1 MANIQHLLDTQP
13 EPRYILKEIGEIA
26 AAYKKEVYVVGGVV
40 RDLFLNRKLK
50 EIDLMVVGDG
60 IEFAKLLAKEMGI
73 KKVVPF
79 PRFSTAHI
87 PSRPI
92 PIEVAAAREEAY
104 GSDSSKPKKVVY
116 TDLKGDLL
124 RRDFTVNA
132 MAMSLGAKEFGEL
145 HDPHNG
151 IHDLMLKQ
159 LVTPLDPDE
168 TFSEDP
174 LRMMRAAYFAS
185 GLGFHIEEKCYE
197 SMHRQAQRIQIVS
210 QERIT
215 TEFTKVLTTPKPSV
229 GLNIL
234 QKVGLMKYIFPE
246 IHIMHGM
253 DQTGEWHHKD
263 IFYHTMQVVDN
274 AAKLSD
280 KMELRFAALVHD
292 IAKPN
297 TRRIDSQKGYTFHG
311 HDAVGER
318 MLKKVA
324 QRMKLS
330 NELKEYLKKLT
341 LLHLRPIALAKKEI
355 TDSAVRR
362 VMVAAGDD
370 LDDLLTLCRADITTK
385 NPYKVRK
392 YIGNFER
399 VETKMLDVTERDALK
414 AFQSPV
420 RGDEIMK
427 VCGLKEG
434 KVVGQIKSAIEE
446 AILDGDIENN
456 YDAAYA
462 YFMEIKEQYLNQKY
476 FEKEKIFI
484 EKQ

>member
-1 MANIQHLLDTQP
+1 MANIQYLLDSKP
-13 EPRYILKEIGEIA
+13 EPKYILKEIGEIA
-26 AAYKKEVYVVGGVV
+26 AANNREVYVVGGVV
-40 RDLFLNRKLK
+40 RDLFLDRKLT
-50 EIDLMVVGDG
+50 EIDVMVVGDG
-60 IEFAKLLAKEMGI
+60 IEFANLIAKKMGI
-73 KKVVPF
+73 KKVISF

-87 PSRPI
+87 PSKPI
-92 PIEVAAAREEAY
+92 PIEVAAAREESY
-104 GSDSSKPKKVVY
+104 ESDSRKPSKVVY

-132 MAMSLGAKEFGEL
+132 MAMSLAPQDFGEL

-151 IHDLMLKQ
+151 VRDLMAKH
-159 LVTPLDPDE
+159 LVTPLDPDD

-174 LRMMRAAYFAS
+174 LRMMRGAYFAS
-185 GLGFHIEEKCYE
+185 GLGMHIDDKCFD
-197 SMHRQAQRIQIVS
+197 SMQRQAERIQIVS

-215 TEFTKVLTTPKPSV
+215 TEFCKILATDKPSV

-234 QKVGLMKYIFPE
+234 QKTGLMKHIFPE
-246 IHIMHGM
+246 IHVMYGM

-280 KMELRFAALVHD
+280 KMEVRFAALVHD

-297 TRRIDSQKGYTFHG
+297 TRRIDKKKGYTFHG

-318 MLKKVA
+318 MLNKVGK
-324 QRMKLS
+324 RMKLS

-355 TDSAVRR
+355 TDSAIRR
-362 VMVAAGDD
+362 VMVAAGEDI
-370 LDDLLTLCRADITTK
+370 DDLLTLCRADITTK
-385 NPYKVRK
+385 NPHKVSK

-399 VETKMLDVTERDALK
+399 VETNMKDVNERDAFK
-414 AFQSPV
+414 SFQSPV
-420 RGDEIMK
+420 RGEEIMK

-434 KVVGQIKSAIEE
+434 RAVGQIKIAIEE
-446 AILDGDIENN
+446 AILDGEIDNTHE
-456 YDAAYA
+456 AALA
-462 YFMEIKEQYLNQKY
+462 YFMTVKDDIISGING
-476 FEKEKIFI
+476 EKG
-484 EKQ
+484 

>member
-1 MANIQHLLDTQP
+1 MANIQYLLDTQP

-26 AAYKKEVYVVGGVV
+26 AAHDKEVYVVGGVV
-40 RDLFLNRKLK
+40 RDLLLNRKLK
-50 EIDLMVVGDG
+50 EIDVMVVGDG
-60 IEFAKLLAKEMGI
+60 IEFAKIIAKEMGI
-73 KKVVPF
+73 KKVIPF

-87 PSRPI
+87 PSKPF
-92 PIEVAAAREEAY
+92 PIEVAAAREEVY
-104 GSDSSKPKKVVY
+104 DSNSRKPKKVVY

-132 MAMSLGAKEFGEL
+132 MAMSLTPKEFGEL
-145 HDPHNG
+145 HDPHHG
-151 IHDLMLKQ
+151 VHDLLTKH

-174 LRMMRAAYFAS
+174 LRMMRGAYFAS
-185 GLGFHIEEKCYE
+185 CLGMHIGDKCYE
-197 SMHRQAQRIQIVS
+197 SMQRQAERIQIVS
-210 QERIT
+210 QERTT
-215 TEFTKVLTTPKPSV
+215 TEFTKILATDKPSI

-234 QKVGLMKYIFPE
+234 QKTGLMKHIFPE
-246 IHIMHGM
+246 IHVMYGM

-274 AAKLSD
+274 AAQLSD

-297 TRRIDSQKGYTFHG
+297 TRRIDNQKGYTFHG

-318 MLKKVA
+318 MLNKVA
-324 QRMKLS
+324 KRMKLS
-330 NELKEYLKKLT
+330 NKLKDYLKKLT
-341 LLHLRPIALAKKEI
+341 LLHLRPIALAKNEI
-355 TDSAVRR
+355 TDSALRR
-362 VMVAAGDD
+362 VMAAAGED

-385 NPYKVRK
+385 NPHRVNK
-392 YIGNFER
+392 YMGNFER
-399 VETKMLDVTERDALK
+399 VEAKMKDVNERDALH

-434 KVVGQIKSAIEE
+434 RIVGKIKSAIED
-446 AILDGDIENN
+446 AILDEKIDNN
-456 YDAAYA
+456 YEAAYA
-462 YFMEIKEQYLNQKY
+462 YFIEIKDTIISENKKSLLA
-476 FEKEKIFI
+476 EDGGL
-484 EKQ
+484 